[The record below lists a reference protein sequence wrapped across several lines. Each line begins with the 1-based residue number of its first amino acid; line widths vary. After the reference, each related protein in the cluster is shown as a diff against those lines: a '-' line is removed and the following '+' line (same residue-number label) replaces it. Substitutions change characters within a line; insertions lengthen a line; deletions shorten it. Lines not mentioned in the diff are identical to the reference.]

1 MQDFHDQKLLFKFL
15 GEIVANAHEKSD
27 DLGKRQLEKLPDWI
41 SAQIYAV
48 DFFLWTMARHG
59 YTLQKSRRHID
70 DFSDI
75 QERVFV
81 QYRQYL
87 FDQQAKELKQLIS
100 K

>member
-1 MQDFHDQKLLFKFL
+1 MRDFHDQKLLFKFL
-15 GEIVANAHEKSD
+15 DKIVDNA
-27 DLGKRQLEKLPDWI
+27 KRKEDHRNYLRDNLPDWI
-41 SAQIYAV
+41 SAHVYVV

-87 FDQQAKELKQLIS
+87 FDQQAIELEQLIS